1 MGLKKKPT
9 PAIPR
14 TTSREAL
21 LVDGSDAEFRKLVHG
36 LLALSTRHEALRD
49 GHGAHIGLAGPAY
62 TILISV
68 RHLSGQREGEGQG
81 PVTVSGVAE
90 HLKVSGAF
98 ITAETNK
105 LEAKGLVDKTRDPE
119 DGRRVLL
126 SVTEAGQALLAALAP
141 VQTILNDVEF
151 GPLTR
156 AEFRTMLRVIERL
169 IPAADRA
176 LEIQAAMAA
185 GTDRGAARGAA

>member
-1 MGLKKKPT
+1 MGLKTTPT

-14 TTSREAL
+14 TTSRDAL
-21 LVDGSDAEFRKLVHG
+21 LIDGSDAEFRKLVHG

-49 GHGAHIGLAGPAY
+49 GHGARIGLAGPAY

-68 RHLSGQREGEGQG
+68 RDLAAQG
-81 PVTVSGVAE
+81 PITVSGVAE

-105 LEAKGLVDKTRDPE
+105 LETRGLVTKTRHPE

-126 SVTEAGQALLAALAP
+126 SVTEAGRALLADLAP

-176 LEIQAAMAA
+176 LELQAAMAA
-185 GTDRGAARGAA
+185 GDARGVA

>member
-1 MGLKKKPT
+1 MGLKKKAT

-14 TTSREAL
+14 TTSRDAL
-21 LVDGSDAEFRKLVHG
+21 LVDGSDAEFRRLVHG

-49 GHGAHIGLAGPAY
+49 GHGARIGLAGPAY

-68 RHLSGQREGEGQG
+68 RDLSAQG
-81 PVTVSGVAE
+81 PITVSGVAE

-105 LEAKGLVDKTRDPE
+105 LEARGLVAKTRDKE

-126 SVTEAGQALLAALAP
+126 SVTEAGRALLAELAP

-176 LEIQAAMAA
+176 LELQAAMAA
-185 GTDRGAARGAA
+185 GDMRGVA

>member
-1 MGLKKKPT
+1 MGLNTKT
-9 PAIPR
+9 PPQGVPSIPR

-21 LVDGSDAEFRKLVHG
+21 LVDGSDAQFRRLVHG
-36 LLALSTRHEALRD
+36 LLALSSRHEALRD
-49 GHGAHIGLAGPAY
+49 GHGARIGLAGPAY
-62 TILISV
+62 SILISV
-68 RHLSGQREGEGQG
+68 LHLS
-81 PVTVSGVAE
+81 PVSVSGVAE

-105 LEAKGLVDKTRDPE
+105 LEARGLIAKTRDPE
-119 DGRRVLL
+119 DGRRVRLDI
-126 SVTEAGQALLAALAP
+126 TAAGRALLAELAP
-141 VQTILNDVEF
+141 HQSILNDVEF

-176 LEIQAAMAA
+176 LELQAAMAA
-185 GTDRGAARGAA
+185 GEARGAA